1 MIIHVVSQGDTVWKI
16 AEEYGVSP
24 QRVAADNGLVQNR
37 LVIGQALLIL
47 IPDIVHTVRRGET
60 LADIAQRIWR
70 TEMELIQNN
79 SDLGLNR
86 NIYTGQ
92 TLVISYTDRKQRSIA
107 VNGYAYTDIMPSVL
121 KRTLPYLSS
130 LTVFGYGITKEGE
143 LIPIDDDPLIEM
155 AWQNESAPVMVLSSI
170 TEDGTFSGTRARA
183 LFRDLALQ
191 NKVLNQVIA
200 LMLPKGLRGTGHRL

>member
-1 MIIHVVSQGDTVWKI
+1 MACH
-16 AEEYGVSP
+16 P

-60 LADIAQRIWR
+60 LADIAREYGV

-92 TLVISYTDRKQRSIA
+92 TLVISYTNRKQRSIA

-130 LTVFGYGITKEGE
+130 LTIFGYGISKEGE

-200 LMLPKGLRGTGHRL
+200 LMRQKGLRGTGHRL

>member
-47 IPDIVHTVRRGET
+47 IPNVVHTVRRGET
-60 LADIAQRIWR
+60 LADIAREYGV

-121 KRTLPYLSS
+121 KRTRRICPVLRFLVTG
-130 LTVFGYGITKEGE
+130 LAKKE
-143 LIPIDDDPLIEM
+143 
-155 AWQNESAPVMVLSSI
+155 S
-170 TEDGTFSGTRARA
+170 
-183 LFRDLALQ
+183 
-191 NKVLNQVIA
+191 
-200 LMLPKGLRGTGHRL
+200 